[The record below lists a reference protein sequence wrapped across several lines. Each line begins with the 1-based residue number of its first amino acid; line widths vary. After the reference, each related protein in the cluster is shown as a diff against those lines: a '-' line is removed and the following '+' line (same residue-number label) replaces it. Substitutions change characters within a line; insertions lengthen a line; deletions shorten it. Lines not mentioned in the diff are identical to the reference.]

1 VSEQAK
7 RILRESPL
15 RVPYLW
21 LANRYRGI
29 KRLFG
34 YPDTARVGVVDYDEY
49 WDAKAPNTMG
59 MLSPWRLRRAQAFA
73 TMLRPGDRVLDLGVG
88 DGALLRYLIDTVGIE
103 GYGIDLSP
111 RAVDFC
117 HILGLNVILG
127 DVNRPIHDI
136 LSEGFGADSIFDVVI
151 CSEIIEH
158 LPDPE
163 ALLLSLRAVARK
175 GIIVSIPNT
184 GFHQHRLRLLPS
196 KCNQAMYGQPVAWSL
211 SNADASPLMRVLC
224 GGRTIQNPGRWSPVM
239 NASQDMS
246 MPAVIG
252 TNRASATS
260 KVAVGSGAKAVC
272 AYQPMSNACWL
283 CWSSLMPGSLP
294 LARKPFKLT
303 APIPCIAILKGV
315 GADIGVLS
323 KTVLMLSSRSLS
335 DTRLVRIC
343 SLSLTNALPD

>member
-1 VSEQAK
+1 MSEQAK
-7 RILRESPL
+7 RILRESAL

-184 GFHQHRLRLLPS
+184 GFHQHRLRLLFGKFPLQWVITPGEHLRYWTRTDFHWWARQLGFTIAREVPYQGTAGLKDIAPGWFAAAFAFYLTIDPS
-196 KCNQAMYGQPVAWSL
+196 K
-211 SNADASPLMRVLC
+211 R
-224 GGRTIQNPGRWSPVM
+224 
-239 NASQDMS
+239 
-246 MPAVIG
+246 
-252 TNRASATS
+252 
-260 KVAVGSGAKAVC
+260 
-272 AYQPMSNACWL
+272 
-283 CWSSLMPGSLP
+283 
-294 LARKPFKLT
+294 
-303 APIPCIAILKGV
+303 
-315 GADIGVLS
+315 
-323 KTVLMLSSRSLS
+323 
-335 DTRLVRIC
+335 
-343 SLSLTNALPD
+343 